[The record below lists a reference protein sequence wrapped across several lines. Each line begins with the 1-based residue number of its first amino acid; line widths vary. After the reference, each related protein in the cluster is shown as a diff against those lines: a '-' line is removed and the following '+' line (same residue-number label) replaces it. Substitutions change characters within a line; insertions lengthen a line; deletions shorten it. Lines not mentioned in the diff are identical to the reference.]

1 MHDMKHRDQNITI
14 GSITS
19 IQIISIK
26 GLKVCGGQIN

>member
-1 MHDMKHRDQNITI
+1 MHDMKHTDQNITI
-14 GSITS
+14 GPITS